1 MRFEL
6 LVGRNNTTLINDA
19 YNASPTSMKA
29 SIEVVEELGGYKEK
43 ILVLG
48 DILELGSDIKQYY
61 QDISKTINKMDTI
74 SEDYTYGEKSHL
86 INEYLKDNSNIN
98 SRHFTDEISLV
109 KKLDTQLI
117 KDNLLLIKASRCI
130 KLKNIINKLK

>member
-19 YNASPTSMKA
+19 YDVSHTYMKA
-29 SIEVVEELGGYKEK
+29 SIEVGEELEGYKEK

-48 DILELGSDIKQYY
+48 DILELGSDFKQYY

-74 SEDYTYGEKSHL
+74 SQVYTYGEKSHL

-98 SRHFTDEISLV
+98 SRHYTYESSLV
-109 KKLDTQLI
+109 K
-117 KDNLLLIKASRCI
+117 
-130 KLKNIINKLK
+130 